1 MSELDLT
8 PEQAIIFFVIM
19 LLLLAYQLYKLSKET
34 ITIELPEQQDQ
45 EPAYNPNYGAYI
57 WLSNKHYN

>member
-8 PEQAIIFFVIM
+8 PTQAIIFFVTM
-19 LLLLAYQLYKLSKET
+19 LLLLAYQLYKLGKDT

-45 EPAYNPNYGAYI
+45 KPAYNSNYGTYI
-57 WLSNKHYN
+57 QLAGKRYN